1 MQHVDVGNGVSASWV
16 FNDQV
21 VDVDMLA
28 LLKADSEIRFRQRA
42 EVVADLGAFPCHV
55 DNHGTVGKLPEILVL
70 FGLQHTHETE
80 VLRRDF
86 VVKVAL
92 QDGVRHL
99 VAKDNE
105 PASANAKQGF
115 HTAFYIL
122 VYALVVFVEDDQ
134 HRVDPLEIG
143 HLGYRLLRE
152 KLLEGTLKGSVS
164 EIGRNFHAANLGK
177 IYEIGGFFHKKTLIL
192 HFYYC
197 KCILDAI
204 EF

>member
-1 MQHVDVGNGVSASWV
+1 MDVGNGVSASWV
-16 FNDQV
+16 FDDQV

-42 EVVADLGAFPCHV
+42 EVVADFGAFPCHV
-55 DNHGTVGKLPEILVL
+55 DNHGTIRKLPEILVL
-70 FGLQHTHETE
+70 FGLQHTHEAE

-86 VVKVAL
+86 VVEVAL

-99 VAKDNE
+99 VAEDDE
-105 PASANAKQGF
+105 PATPNAKQGF
-115 HTAFYIL
+115 HTAFDVL
-122 VYALVVFVEDDQ
+122 VYALVLFVEDDQ

-177 IYEIGGFFHKKTLIL
+177 IYEIGGLFHKKTLIL

-197 KCILDAI
+197 KCLLDAS